1 MRSRTARPGRVVV
14 VGRGEPERGGIPSFL
29 AMLVDAQEALG
40 REVVLVNLS
49 EGARREGGRAS
60 WSNLTRTFTDALRVL
75 RTARSG
81 DVVHVHS
88 ALAPTVT
95 CVRAGLL
102 LRAARLRGARTV
114 LHAHGGRIVGSLTS
128 PARRAVTRISLRP
141 ADAVIAVSV
150 RVRDT
155 LVEAGLDPARV
166 RHLPNGVDVDR
177 FADAVRPASRPH
189 DPPRVLFVGGITA
202 RKGVLDLLEA
212 SSTLLAEGV
221 AHEVR
226 LVGGVPDEG
235 ERSHDE
241 VRDALPPQA
250 VMVGPVDPADIPAA
264 YDGADVF
271 CLPSWWEAMPLTVLE
286 AQAAGLPVVASDVG
300 DVATMVQDGVTGR
313 LVPPRDPAAL
323 ADALR
328 PLLSDTATRRRMG
341 EAGQERMR
349 ENFDVARLLGRLGAL
364 FDEVLGRA
372 GEGES

>member
-1 MRSRTARPGRVVV
+1 M
-14 VGRGEPERGGIPSFL
+14 
-29 AMLVDAQEALG
+29 
-40 REVVLVNLS
+40 
-49 EGARREGGRAS
+49 
-60 WSNLTRTFTDALRVL
+60 
-75 RTARSG
+75 
-81 DVVHVHS
+81 
-88 ALAPTVT
+88 
-95 CVRAGLL
+95 
-102 LRAARLRGARTV
+102 
-114 LHAHGGRIVGSLTS
+114 
-128 PARRAVTRISLRP
+128 
-141 ADAVIAVSV
+141 
-150 RVRDT
+150 
-155 LVEAGLDPARV
+155 
-166 RHLPNGVDVDR
+166 
-177 FADAVRPASRPH
+177 RPASRPH

-313 LVPPRDPAAL
+313 LVPPRDPRCAGRRAAPV
-323 ADALR
+323 AQRHGDPAAHGRGRTGEDAGEL
-328 PLLSDTATRRRMG
+328 RRRP
-341 EAGQERMR
+341 
-349 ENFDVARLLGRLGAL
+349 DCCGRLAAL